1 MMHRDTPPSTQESG
15 GVDSSEDKRWK
26 EFMDEFNRKNNG
38 KKQTLTKGLLT
49 ESLY

>member
-1 MMHRDTPPSTQESG
+1 MMHRDTPPSTQEFSSG
-15 GVDSSEDKRWK
+15 DSSEGKRWE